1 MELLRSLTLKV
12 ELFAGTDVRD
22 AACDMCMLSNRTGAM
37 IEADFNGVK
46 LWARPDDNPLKLVDA
61 YHKQLNGKST
71 YKIAQAR
78 DA

>member
-22 AACDMCMLSNRTGAM
+22 AAGDLCELANRVGVL

-46 LWARPDDNPLKLVDA
+46 LWARPGDSPQKLEDS
-61 YHKQLNGKST
+61 YYEQLHGDSK

-78 DA
+78 D